1 MVSITTWR
9 GLNPYSTGRYSTR
22 KRQIDI
28 KLHENALYKE
38 TNELLSDMLNS
49 MTYQEKQK
57 INGIRL
63 SDDREIS
70 VEGNSVLILD
80 DFEYSSIMN
89 LNQSE
94 SKYIID
100 ILLFNF

>member
-1 MVSITTWR
+1 MNKEEFI
-9 GLNPYSTGRYSTR
+9 
-22 KRQIDI
+22 KRQINI

-49 MTYQEKQK
+49 MTYQEKQN

-89 LNQSE
+89 LSQTE

-100 ILLFNF
+100 MLLPINY

>member
-1 MVSITTWR
+1 MESCANHNFTVSEIIYR
-9 GLNPYSTGRYSTR
+9 EYARRVQSRR
-22 KRQIDI
+22 
-28 KLHENALYKE
+28 
-38 TNELLSDMLNS
+38 
-49 MTYQEKQK
+49 KQK

-89 LNQSE
+89 LSQTE

-100 ILLFNF
+100 MLLTINY

>member
-1 MVSITTWR
+1 MNKEEFI
-9 GLNPYSTGRYSTR
+9 

>member
-1 MVSITTWR
+1 MNKEEFI
-9 GLNPYSTGRYSTR
+9 

-80 DFEYSSIMN
+80 DFGYSSIMN
-89 LNQSE
+89 LSQTE

-100 ILLFNF
+100 MLLTINY

>member
-1 MVSITTWR
+1 MNKEEFI
-9 GLNPYSTGRYSTR
+9 

-70 VEGNSVLILD
+70 VEGNSVLMLD

-89 LNQSE
+89 LSQTE

-100 ILLFNF
+100 MLLTINY

>member
-1 MVSITTWR
+1 MNKEEFI
-9 GLNPYSTGRYSTR
+9 

-80 DFEYSSIMN
+80 DFEYSYSSIMN

>member
-1 MVSITTWR
+1 MNKEEFI
-9 GLNPYSTGRYSTR
+9 

-80 DFEYSSIMN
+80 DFGHSSIMN
-89 LNQSE
+89 LSQTE

-100 ILLFNF
+100 MLLTINY

>member
-1 MVSITTWR
+1 MNKEEFI
-9 GLNPYSTGRYSTR
+9 

-57 INGIRL
+57 INGINCNLR
-63 SDDREIS
+63 I
-70 VEGNSVLILD
+70 
-80 DFEYSSIMN
+80 DF
-89 LNQSE
+89 
-94 SKYIID
+94 
-100 ILLFNF
+100 

>member
-1 MVSITTWR
+1 MNKEEFI
-9 GLNPYSTGRYSTR
+9 

-100 ILLFNF
+100 ILLLFNF

>member
-1 MVSITTWR
+1 M
-9 GLNPYSTGRYSTR
+9 NKEEFR

-28 KLHENALYKE
+28 KLHEDALYKE

-80 DFEYSSIMN
+80 DFGYSSIMN
-89 LNQSE
+89 LSQTE

-100 ILLFNF
+100 MLLTINY

>member
-1 MVSITTWR
+1 MNKEEFI
-9 GLNPYSTGRYSTR
+9 

-63 SDDREIS
+63 SDDR
-70 VEGNSVLILD
+70 
-80 DFEYSSIMN
+80 
-89 LNQSE
+89 
-94 SKYIID
+94 
-100 ILLFNF
+100 

>member
-1 MVSITTWR
+1 MNKEEFI
-9 GLNPYSTGRYSTR
+9 

-49 MTYQEKQK
+49 MTYQEKQN

-80 DFEYSSIMN
+80 DYNFEYSSIMN
-89 LNQSE
+89 LSQTE

-100 ILLFNF
+100 MLLTINY

>member
-1 MVSITTWR
+1 MNKEEFI
-9 GLNPYSTGRYSTR
+9 

-49 MTYQEKQK
+49 MTYQEKQN

-80 DFEYSSIMN
+80 DFEYSYSSIMN

>member
-1 MVSITTWR
+1 MNKEEFI
-9 GLNPYSTGRYSTR
+9 

-80 DFEYSSIMN
+80 EFEYSSIMN

-100 ILLFNF
+100 ILLLFNF

>member
-1 MVSITTWR
+1 MNKEEFI
-9 GLNPYSTGRYSTR
+9 

-89 LNQSE
+89 LNQTE

-100 ILLFNF
+100 MLLTINY

>member
-1 MVSITTWR
+1 MDKEEF
-9 GLNPYSTGRYSTR
+9 R

-28 KLHENALYKE
+28 KLHEDALYKE

-49 MTYQEKQK
+49 MTYQEKQN
-57 INGIRL
+57 IDGIRL

-89 LNQSE
+89 LSQTE

-100 ILLFNF
+100 MLLTINY

>member
-1 MVSITTWR
+1 MNKEEFI
-9 GLNPYSTGRYSTR
+9 

-49 MTYQEKQK
+49 MTYQEKQN

-89 LNQSE
+89 LSQTE

-100 ILLFNF
+100 ILLTINY

>member
-1 MVSITTWR
+1 MNKEEFI
-9 GLNPYSTGRYSTR
+9 

-89 LNQSE
+89 LSQTE

-100 ILLFNF
+100 MLLTINY

>member
-1 MVSITTWR
+1 MNKEEFI
-9 GLNPYSTGRYSTR
+9 

-49 MTYQEKQK
+49 MTHQEKQN

>member
-1 MVSITTWR
+1 MNKEEFI
-9 GLNPYSTGRYSTR
+9 

-49 MTYQEKQK
+49 MTYQEKQN

-89 LNQSE
+89 LSQTE

-100 ILLFNF
+100 MLLTINY

>member
-1 MVSITTWR
+1 MNKEEFI
-9 GLNPYSTGRYSTR
+9 

-49 MTYQEKQK
+49 MTYQEKQN

>member
-1 MVSITTWR
+1 MNKEEFI
-9 GLNPYSTGRYSTR
+9 

-89 LNQSE
+89 LSQTE

-100 ILLFNF
+100 ILLTINY

>member
-1 MVSITTWR
+1 M
-9 GLNPYSTGRYSTR
+9 NKEEFR

-28 KLHENALYKE
+28 KLHEDALYKE

-49 MTYQEKQK
+49 MTYQEKQN

-89 LNQSE
+89 LSQTE

-100 ILLFNF
+100 ILLTINY